1 MVDIKDIDESKV
13 KPTIRKHP
21 PFDREREEGCN
32 KDKCVHELKADMS
45 TICFAK
51 RFKL

>member
-1 MVDIKDIDESKV
+1 MADIDDIDESKV

-21 PFDREREEGCN
+21 PHDREREEGCN
-32 KDKCVHELKADMS
+32 KDKCIHELKVEVS

-51 RFKL
+51 RFRI